1 MSKHSRRKK
10 GKSARRSQSQST
22 TSSENFEEGFDVTDD
37 GPIFEV
43 KTSKVMGRYMV
54 SRKNLKPGDVILSE
68 APLVIGPCTGCK
80 VQCLGC
86 YKTLESSFCTK
97 CTCGWPLCS
106 PKCKGLGKRFGH
118 SQVECAVLKATKSSK
133 FLNYDNFEEMRP
145 NFNAIVPLRCL
156 LLKETDARSYQHLM
170 TMETHN
176 EIRRNIPELWQTNQR
191 TVVDKIRIDWGLR
204 EYSQEEIHSVCG
216 ILEVN
221 SFEIGQ
227 QGVNIRGLYPS
238 AFLMS
243 HDCVPNTNHIDEE
256 STFRLTVRASTR
268 IEPGEMITLSYAYT
282 LQSTLKRREH
292 LLENK
297 FFECQCRR
305 CSDPTELGTFTSALI
320 CPKCKDGFVLSS
332 NPLDPEAD
340 WTCSNYNKCPGYK
353 ISAKSM
359 QLLLDKITQEVDNID
374 CNDVITMETF
384 LKKYRNVLHPTHYIN
399 LSVKLSLSQ
408 LYGRINGFLIDELS
422 DEVLTRKL
430 EICEEIIKVFNVIEP
445 GFTRLRGVTLYEMHA
460 PLMVLLTRQF
470 ERHCTKSEL
479 RSKLKKVLKCLEE
492 ASVIL
497 GYEPESSPEGMMGV
511 AAKDALVKIRDWE
524 KILGRF

>member
-1 MSKHSRRKK
+1 MSRHSRRKREK
-10 GKSARRSQSQST
+10 ATRRSQSQST
-22 TSSENFEEGFDVTDD
+22 TSSENFDEIFDVTDD

-54 SRKNLKPGDVILSE
+54 SRKNLKPGDIILSE

-86 YKTLESSFCTK
+86 YKPLESTPSIRCK
-97 CTCGWPLCS
+97 CGWPLCS
-106 PKCKGLGKRFGH
+106 SKCRGLGKRFGH
-118 SQVECAVLKATKSSK
+118 TQIECEVLKATKSSN
-133 FLNYDNFEEMRP
+133 FLDYKNFEKMRP

-156 LLKETDARSYQHLM
+156 LLKETDSWSYQHLM

-176 EIRRNIPELWQTNQR
+176 EIRRNIPELWQTNQS
-191 TVVDKIRIDWGLR
+191 TVVDRIRRDWGLK
-204 EYSQEEIHSVCG
+204 EYSQEEIHSICG

-256 STFRLTVRASTR
+256 GTFRLTVRASTR

-332 NPLDPEAD
+332 NPLDSEAD
-340 WTCSNYNKCPGYK
+340 WTCVNKKCPGYK
-353 ISAKSM
+353 ITSKSM
-359 QLLLDKITQEVDNID
+359 QLLLEKITQEVDNID
-374 CNDVITMETF
+374 CNDVIAMETF

-408 LYGRINGFLIDELS
+408 LYGRSNGFLIDELS
-422 DEVLTRKL
+422 DEVLIRKQ
-430 EICEEIIKVFNVIEP
+430 EICEEIIKIFNVIEP

-479 RSKLKKVLKCLEE
+479 RSKLKKVLKCLNE

-497 GYEPESSPEGMMGV
+497 SYEPESSPEGMMGV
-511 AAKDALVKIRDWE
+511 AAKDALIRIRDWE